1 MNGKLSL
8 PDREVWGEHQDPV
21 TVSWQK
27 DGKGGKLRTPSVP
40 LTISL
45 TNAYVSVKA
54 TTPAFSCSL
63 L

>member
-27 DGKGGKLRTPSVP
+27 DGKGGKLRTPSVI
-40 LTISL
+40 LGEFHL
-45 TNAYVSVKA
+45 
-54 TTPAFSCSL
+54 
-63 L
+63 